1 MTSFSAAMDAG
12 QVAGPRLRSKAF
24 MGDASF
30 AAKRPAAVQQR
41 AALQVW
47 ISDGLIASAL
57 KAMAAG

>member
-12 QVAGPRLRSKAF
+12 QMAGPRLRSKAF

-41 AALQVW
+41 AALQVGMPC
-47 ISDGLIASAL
+47 D
-57 KAMAAG
+57 